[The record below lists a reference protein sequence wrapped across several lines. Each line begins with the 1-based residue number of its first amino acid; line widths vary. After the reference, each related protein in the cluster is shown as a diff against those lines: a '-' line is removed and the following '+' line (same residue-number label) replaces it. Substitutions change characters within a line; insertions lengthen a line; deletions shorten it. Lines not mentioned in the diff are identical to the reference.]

1 MQGIVTATGVP
12 GNTNACVFG
21 ENPRMAELPPPS
33 EIGTADG
40 IAWHLWT
47 PDPAQFTG
55 PRPGVVVCHGA
66 GSCKENHSD
75 FAVMAA
81 SKGWVALAFDARGH
95 GETEPGLDD
104 RAVADVIAMV
114 DLLRARADVDS
125 ARVIVRGSSMGG
137 ALALYAACSSMEVAG
152 AIAVCPAPE
161 QGLLMGLKAGAFE
174 IRVADLPAIERW
186 IAQHALI
193 EEIPDLTGRP
203 LLLIHAEGDEQVPID
218 HSRALYAAAGEPKR
232 LIEVPGGDHRST
244 QHDPALQAEGLDWVE
259 ERI

>member
-1 MQGIVTATGVP
+1 MPET
-12 GNTNACVFG
+12 
-21 ENPRMAELPPPS
+21 PPPS
-33 EIGTADG
+33 EIGSADG

-55 PRPGVVVCHGA
+55 ARPGVVVCHGA

-75 FAVMAA
+75 FAVLAA
-81 SKGWVALAFDARGH
+81 SMGWVALAFDARGH

-104 RAVADVIAMV
+104 QAVADVVAMV
-114 DLLRARADVDS
+114 ELLRAQANVDP

-186 IAQHALI
+186 IEQHALI
-193 EEIPDLTGRP
+193 EEISDLAGRP
-203 LLLIHAEGDEQVPID
+203 LLLLHAEGDEQVPIA
-218 HSRALYAAAGEPKR
+218 HSRALYEAAGEPKR

-244 QHDPALQAEGLDWVE
+244 QHDPDLQAESLEWVG

>member
-1 MQGIVTATGVP
+1 MPET
-12 GNTNACVFG
+12 
-21 ENPRMAELPPPS
+21 PPPS
-33 EIGTADG
+33 EIGSADG

-47 PDPAQFTG
+47 PDPTQFTG
-55 PRPGVVVCHGA
+55 ARPGVVVCHGA

-75 FAVMAA
+75 FAVLAA
-81 SKGWVALAFDARGH
+81 SMGWVALAFDARGH
-95 GETEPGLDD
+95 GDTQPGLDD
-104 RAVADVIAMV
+104 QAVADVVAMV
-114 DLLRARADVDS
+114 ELLRARADVDP

-137 ALALYAACSSMEVAG
+137 ALALYASCSSLEVAG

-186 IAQHALI
+186 IEQHTLI

-218 HSRALYAAAGEPKR
+218 HSRALYAAADEPKR

-244 QHDPALQAEGLDWVE
+244 QHDPDLQAESLEWVG

>member
-1 MQGIVTATGVP
+1 MPET
-12 GNTNACVFG
+12 
-21 ENPRMAELPPPS
+21 PPPS
-33 EIGTADG
+33 EIGSADG

-55 PRPGVVVCHGA
+55 ARPGVVVCHGA

-75 FAVMAA
+75 FAVLAA
-81 SKGWVALAFDARGH
+81 SMGWVALAFDARGH

-104 RAVADVIAMV
+104 HAVADVVAMV
-114 DLLRARADVDS
+114 ELLRARADVDP

-186 IAQHALI
+186 IEQHALI
-193 EEIPDLTGRP
+193 EEISDLAGRP
-203 LLLIHAEGDEQVPID
+203 LLLLHAEGDEQVPIA
-218 HSRALYAAAGEPKR
+218 HSRALYEAAGEPKR
-232 LIEVPGGDHRST
+232 LIEVPGGDHRSL
-244 QHDPALQAEGLDWVE
+244 QHDPDLQAESLEWVG

>member
-1 MQGIVTATGVP
+1 MPET
-12 GNTNACVFG
+12 
-21 ENPRMAELPPPS
+21 PPPS
-33 EIGTADG
+33 EIGSADG

-55 PRPGVVVCHGA
+55 ARPGVVVCHGA

-75 FAVMAA
+75 FAVLAA
-81 SKGWVALAFDARGH
+81 SMGWVALAFDARGH

-104 RAVADVIAMV
+104 QAVADVVAMV
-114 DLLRARADVDS
+114 ELLRAQANVDP

-186 IAQHALI
+186 IEQHALI
-193 EEIPDLTGRP
+193 EEISDLAGRP
-203 LLLIHAEGDEQVPID
+203 LLLLHAEGDEQVPIA
-218 HSRALYAAAGEPKR
+218 HSRALYEAAGEPKR

-244 QHDPALQAEGLDWVE
+244 QHDPDLQAESLQWVG
-259 ERI
+259 ERT

>member
-1 MQGIVTATGVP
+1 MPET
-12 GNTNACVFG
+12 
-21 ENPRMAELPPPS
+21 PPPS
-33 EIGTADG
+33 EIGSADG

-55 PRPGVVVCHGA
+55 ARPGVVVCHGA

-75 FAVMAA
+75 FAVLAA

-104 RAVADVIAMV
+104 HAVADVVAMV
-114 DLLRARADVDS
+114 ELLRARADVDP

-186 IAQHALI
+186 IEQHALI
-193 EEIPDLTGRP
+193 EEISDLAGRP
-203 LLLIHAEGDEQVPID
+203 LLLLHAEGDEQVPIA
-218 HSRALYAAAGEPKR
+218 HSRALYEAAGEPKR
-232 LIEVPGGDHRST
+232 LIEVPGGDHRSL
-244 QHDPALQAEGLDWVE
+244 QHDPDLQAESLEWVG

>member
-1 MQGIVTATGVP
+1 MTASGVP
-12 GNTNACVFG
+12 GDTNACVFG

-40 IAWHLWT
+40 IAWHLWM
-47 PDPAQFTG
+47 PDEAEFEG

-75 FAVMAA
+75 FAVLAA

-95 GETEPGLDD
+95 GETEQGLDD
-104 RAVADVIAMV
+104 HAVADVVAMAE
-114 DLLRARADVDS
+114 LLRDRPDVDPS
-125 ARVIVRGSSMGG
+125 RVIVRGSSMGG

-161 QGLLMGLKAGAFE
+161 QGLLMGLKAGAFD
-174 IRVADLPAIERW
+174 IRVADLPSIERW
-186 IAQHALI
+186 IEQHALI
-193 EEIPDLTGRP
+193 GEISDLAGRP
-203 LLLIHAEGDEQVPID
+203 LLLIHAEGDEQVPVS
-218 HSRALYAAAGEPKR
+218 HSRDLYAAAGEPKR

-244 QHDPALQAEGLDWVE
+244 QHDPDLQAESLDWVE